1 LIPFDVLIQ
10 IEDTQSD
17 VKLDKNWVSSV
28 VSAVLTKER
37 EDVAEVYIH
46 FVDTSTICALHQQYF
61 EDPSVTD
68 CISFPLDAK
77 GIPYRVLGEV
87 FVCPKTG
94 FDFVSQKGGDLYR
107 EITHYLIH
115 GLLHLIGHE
124 DLSPK
129 GRAKMRRKERSHL
142 KRLEELGLLPF
153 SDPKILLPIAD
164 IV

>member
-1 LIPFDVLIQ
+1 MLIQ

-17 VKLDKNWVSSV
+17 VTLDKSWVSRIIT
-28 VSAVLTKER
+28 AVLSKEK

-46 FVDTSTICALHQQYF
+46 FVDTPTICALHQQYF
-61 EDPSVTD
+61 QDPSVTD

-94 FDFVSQKGGDLYR
+94 RDFVAQKGGDLYR
-107 EITHYLIH
+107 EIIHYLIH
-115 GLLHLIGHE
+115 GILHLIGHE
-124 DLSPK
+124 DLSTK

-142 KRLEELGLLPF
+142 KYLEKLGLLPF
-153 SDPKILLPIAD
+153 PDPKILLPIAD